1 MDAAL
6 ERWLHVDARQLRALL
21 RVALRLDLRAGS
33 SVQGALRRSAG
44 FGRAARLLL
53 AYAIVGSG
61 VAWLMASSDD
71 IFTAGLVHLGTLGFM
86 LGAIVVLE
94 FNSLIVS
101 PDDYRTLAHLPV
113 RSETFFF
120 ARLAHVMAY
129 TGALGCAFSLAPLA
143 VLGFAISG
151 FQPGIV
157 LAGAAASLA
166 VSAAVTLCALAV
178 YATLLRFVHPSR
190 LRGLLSWVQLS
201 LSLSVYAGFLLLRR
215 RGGLAQIP
223 DLSPDVLP
231 AILLFPAS
239 WFACWLEIAAGRIG
253 ARQLLGAALSL
264 ALIAVMLGYAARV
277 LSLRYAERLA
287 ALDLEGE
294 PRTERKRREA
304 WLFRR
309 GESRALGLL
318 VPGQFRHDVRFR
330 LGVLGI
336 LPLTLLYMF
345 LALENG
351 PLPDPFASPDV
362 TQGMV
367 LLYLAA
373 LISPALLVPSFVYSD
388 AFAAAWILHATP
400 ADRQRLVLAMRNC
413 IAVGFIAPCATL
425 IALTF
430 AWHFST
436 LWHALVHGVA
446 LGGCAAL
453 FLLLAMLV
461 NPGLP
466 FAAPVQRGRFT
477 LRTLVPFSIAPVCAF
492 AVLPWLFQ
500 QAYASLGAGLG
511 IAAAV
516 ALLNFLGGRWVAARV
531 ARSRASAQY
540 LG

>member
-1 MDAAL
+1 MQAAL
-6 ERWLHVDARQLRALL
+6 ERWLGVDARQLRALL
-21 RVALRLDLRAGS
+21 GTALRLDLRAGS
-33 SVQGALRRSAG
+33 SVQGSLRRSAG
-44 FGRAARLLL
+44 LGRAARLLL
-53 AYAIVGSG
+53 AYSIVGSG
-61 VAWLMASSDD
+61 VAWLIASSDD
-71 IFTAGLVHLGTLGFM
+71 VFTAGLVHLGTLGFM
-86 LGAIVVLE
+86 LGAMVVLE

-113 RSETFFF
+113 GSETFFF
-120 ARLAHVMAY
+120 ARLAHVLAY
-129 TGALGCAFSLAPLA
+129 TGALGCAFSVAPLW
-143 VLGFAISG
+143 VLTFSIQG
-151 FQPGIV
+151 FQPWIG
-157 LAGAAASLA
+157 LTAALASLA

-178 YATLLRFVHPSR
+178 YAALLRFVHPSR

-201 LSLSVYAGFLLLRR
+201 LSLSVYAGFLLLRK
-215 RGGLAQIP
+215 RGGLAQLP
-223 DLSPDVLP
+223 DLSPDAAP
-231 AILLFPAS
+231 AILLFPGS

-253 ARQLLGAALSL
+253 AAQLLGVALSL
-264 ALIAVMLGYAARV
+264 GLIATMLSFAARV
-277 LSLRYAERLA
+277 LSLSYAERLA
-287 ALDLEGE
+287 ALDLEAE
-294 PRTERKRREA
+294 PRTQRRRREA

-318 VPGQFRHDVRFR
+318 VPSQFRNDIRFR

-345 LALENG
+345 LAVESG
-351 PLPDPFASPDV
+351 PLPDPFASAEV

-400 ADRQRLVLAMRNC
+400 ADRRRLVLAMRNC
-413 IAVGFIAPCATL
+413 IAVGFIVPCALL

-430 AWHFST
+430 AWHFAA
-436 LWHALVHGVA
+436 LWHALVHGIA

-477 LRTLVPFSIAPVCAF
+477 LRTLVPFSLAPLCAF
-492 AVLPWLFQ
+492 VVLPWLFQ
-500 QAYASLGAGLG
+500 QAYASLAAGLL

-516 ALLNFLGGRWVAARV
+516 ALLNLLGGRWVAERV
-531 ARSRASAQY
+531 ARSQASAQY

>member
-1 MDAAL
+1 MGAAL
-6 ERWLHVDARQLRALL
+6 ARWLGIDTRQLRALL
-21 RVALRLDLRAGS
+21 RVALWLDFRAGS
-33 SVQGALRRSAG
+33 SIQGAPRKRAG
-44 FGRAARLLL
+44 FGRAGRLLC
-53 AYAIVGSG
+53 AYAIVGGG
-61 VAWLMASSDD
+61 VAWLMHSSDD
-71 IFTAGLVHLGTLGFM
+71 FFTAGLVHLGTLGFM

-101 PDDYRTLAHLPV
+101 PDDYRTLAHFPV
-113 RSETFFF
+113 GSATFFF

-129 TGALGCAFSLAPLA
+129 TGALGLAFSLAPVGVLA
-143 VLGFAISG
+143 FGIQG
-151 FQPGIV
+151 FQPWIG
-157 LAGAAASLA
+157 LAALAAGLG

-178 YATLLRFVHPSR
+178 YAGLLRFVHPSR
-190 LRGLLSWVQLS
+190 LRGLLSYVQLT

-215 RGGLAQIP
+215 QGGLAQLP
-223 DLSPDVLP
+223 DLSPDAVP
-231 AILLFPAS
+231 AILLFPPS
-239 WFACWLEIAAGRIG
+239 WFTCWLEVAAGRVG
-253 ARQLLGAALSL
+253 ATELAGVALSL
-264 ALIAVMLGYAARV
+264 LLLGIMLSFAARV
-277 LSLRYAERLA
+277 LSLSYAERLA
-287 ALDLEGE
+287 ALDLDGE
-294 PRTERKRREA
+294 PHRERKRREA

-318 VPGQFRHDVRFR
+318 VPSQFRHDVRFR

-345 LALENG
+345 LAVENG
-351 PLPDPFASPDV
+351 PLPDPFASAEV

-388 AFAAAWILHATP
+388 AFPAAWILHATP
-400 ADRQRLVLAMRNC
+400 ADRRRLVLAMRNC
-413 IAVGFIAPCATL
+413 IGLGFIVPCAML

-436 LWHALVHGVA
+436 LWHALAHGVA
-446 LGGCAAL
+446 LAGCAAL

-492 AVLPWLFQ
+492 VVLPWLFR
-500 QAYASLGAGLG
+500 QAYASLGAGLLL
-511 IAAAV
+511 AAV
-516 ALLNFLGGRWVAARV
+516 LLGLNFTGGRWVAARV
-531 ARSRASAQY
+531 ARSQASGQY